1 MDLSKLSKGDKVF
14 VGGALV
20 FVIAS
25 FLNWFDAG
33 GSDGLTGF
41 DVGFL
46 WCTLWFL
53 ALLAGALAILLPTFG
68 VQIPKLPAVAFLAV
82 GALATLFVVLKLL
95 IGESIFTFDL
105 SRAAGIYI
113 AAIGAIAAAVGGF
126 LKFQE
131 SGGDINDLKD
141 MNKLK
146 ASFNQGGGG
155 STPPPPPP
163 PPPPMS

>member
-25 FLNWFDAG
+25 FLDWFSISAG
-33 GSDGLTGF
+33 GFSVGATGF

-53 ALLAGALAILLPTFG
+53 GLLAGAALLILPAFG
-68 VQIPKLPAVAFLAV
+68 VQVPKLPAVAFLAV

-95 IGESIFTFDL
+95 IGEEFFDRSI
-105 SRAAGIYI
+105 GIFL